1 MSITV
6 SLLGTPRVMLDGQ
19 ELVFPY
25 RKAAG
30 FFYYLCVKRSVSRDE
45 AIGIFWA
52 DCAEAAA
59 RKNLRDAIYHLKKL
73 LGEDVISVEGN
84 NRIRLRREMIA
95 AIDYEELTE
104 ETLFEGYTGDFLG
117 FFYIKNCMEFEDW
130 ATEIREEFL
139 RRYQKS
145 AEQRVDQLILG
156 GDVQSLIGCA
166 GALLRKR
173 IFQEPLYRKLLGG
186 LMQNG
191 GFAEA
196 EQLYQKLKISLMDEL
211 GTEPEEETRQLMQEA
226 ARRKADHRK
235 EKKKTR
241 SAEYFFG
248 REQEMMTLLTNL
260 RSFETG
266 GAATSMLLTGEAG
279 VGKSAILRKLRE
291 SLSEDR
297 YLQIS
302 YQCVQTEEELYLK
315 PWNDILAQVEGYCR
329 TFHITFGGTP
339 DFYAKK
345 MDVSLFVTQYEM
357 YAQSMLQMLAGNRSD
372 RKIVLLIDD
381 IQWMDNTSKRLLSNL
396 MFWAQ
401 NEKLLIILTSRVDCE
416 ERLMALKAPLITK
429 GLLREIM
436 IPRFTMEETKKIIR
450 DRKPDLLT
458 QEGFLEQIYHNTDGN
473 ALFLL
478 EFLKELEHG
487 GNASQLSPKTTGMIQ
502 SRLLDLNQ
510 EERELL
516 NSISLYPRLA
526 TIEDLQILS
535 PEPKIQ
541 ILKSLERLL
550 SRQLICLTSTYNKQ
564 GYGFSHQL
572 IRDYI
577 YNNLLE
583 DKRRVLHALVAEYY
597 EKQFGTTEDIRLCP
611 MLIYHFSRCQNIYKT
626 YTYRLEY
633 LRAFYAVQHE
643 IYPTLLTGATEN
655 DPKMP
660 PLDGEDELVTL
671 AEQIRALHQWDP
683 EVDPL
688 RMKVEFLIGRYDL
701 FSGSFKK
708 GLKNIQISIAMAKKR
723 NDSKYLMENYLQMIF
738 HAIQIHNLRMF
749 HDYITACEQ
758 LLERYPYSE
767 ADICTVLRLRG
778 VYDMKNYQYEKAEK
792 IFQEVIRRTE
802 PLYRVDSSYC
812 VGLAACYNY
821 VGEGRQAVGKLDE
834 ALEYYLRAIEVCKG
848 KHVVNGVGVFY
859 SNAGYVLY
867 QQNKLDQAQAYID
880 EANQCFAERGALWG
894 RAKARAYAALLAIK
908 RGEWENAQDHV
919 RVARQIAQRGGN
931 PAALSLVGEV
941 EKLLR
946 ENREERQK
954 QPEQTQIQ

>member
-1 MSITV
+1 MNITV
-6 SLLGTPRVMLDGQ
+6 SLLGTPRVVLDGQ
-19 ELVFPY
+19 EVIFPY

-30 FFYYLCVKRSVSRDE
+30 LFYYLCVKRSVSRDE

-52 DCAEAAA
+52 DCSEAAA

-84 NRIRLRREMIA
+84 NRVSLRRELID

-104 ETLFEGYTGDFLG
+104 ETLFERYVGDFLG
-117 FFYIKNCMEFEDW
+117 YFYIKNCMEFEDW
-130 ATEIREEFL
+130 ATEIREELL
-139 RRYQKS
+139 RRYQK
-145 AEQRVDQLILG
+145 AARQHVAQLALSG
-156 GDVQSLIGCA
+156 GVQSLVNCA
-166 GALLRKR
+166 GVLLRKR
-173 IFQEPLYRKLLGG
+173 IFEEALYREILGG
-186 LMQNG
+186 LMRNG
-191 GFAEA
+191 GYAEA

-211 GTEPEEETRQLMQEA
+211 GTEPEEETQQLMEEA
-226 ARRKADHRK
+226 ALRKAGRRTGK
-235 EKKKTR
+235 GKAEPG
-241 SAEYFFG
+241 EYFFG

-260 RSFETG
+260 RSFGTG
-266 GAATSMLLTGEAG
+266 GAAASMLLTGEAG

-291 SLSEDR
+291 SLPADG

-329 TFHITFGGTP
+329 AFHIASGGTP
-339 DFYAKK
+339 DFYAKQ

-357 YAQSMLQMLAGNRSD
+357 FAQSMLQALAGNGSD
-372 RKIVLLIDD
+372 RKIVLFIDD

-401 NEKLLIILTSRVDCE
+401 NQKLLIILASRDDRE
-416 ERLMALKAPLITK
+416 ERLLALKAPLITK
-429 GLLREIM
+429 GLLREIV
-436 IPRFTMEETKKIIR
+436 IPRFTMEETKEIISE
-450 DRKPDLLT
+450 RKPDLLAQT
-458 QEGFLEQIYHNTDGN
+458 GFLEQIYHNTDGN

-502 SRLLDLNQ
+502 SRLTDLNQ

-535 PEPKIQ
+535 AEPKIQ
-541 ILKSLERLL
+541 ILKHLERLL

-577 YNNLLE
+577 YNSLLE
-583 DKRRVLHALVAEYY
+583 DKRRVLHGLVAESY
-597 EKQFGTTEDIRLCP
+597 EKQFGATADIGLCP
-611 MLIYHFSRCQNIYKT
+611 MLIYHFSRCQDTYKT

-633 LRAFYAVQHE
+633 LRVFYAVEHE
-643 IYPTLLTGATEN
+643 IYPTVLTGATEM
-655 DPKMP
+655 DPRMP
-660 PLDGEDELVTL
+660 PLGSEDELVAL
-671 AEQIRALHQWDP
+671 AEQIRALHQRSP
-683 EVDPL
+683 EMDPL

-701 FSGSFKK
+701 FSGSFEK
-708 GLKNIQISIAMAKKR
+708 GLKNIQISIALAKKG
-723 NDSKYLMENYLQMIF
+723 NDSKYLMENYLQMVF

-749 HDYITACEQ
+749 RDYITACEE
-758 LLERYPYSE
+758 LLERYSYSE

-778 VYDMKNYQYEKAEK
+778 VYYMKNYQYGKAEE

-802 PLYRVDSSYC
+802 PLYRMDSSYR

-821 VGEGRQAVGKLDE
+821 LGEGRQAVGNLDE
-834 ALEYYLRAIEVCKG
+834 ALEYYLRAIECCKG
-848 KHVVNGVGVFY
+848 KHVVSGVGVFY

-867 QQNKLDQAQAYID
+867 QQDKLEQAQAYID

-894 RAKARAYAALLAIK
+894 RSKARAYAALLAMK
-908 RGEWENAQDHV
+908 RGNWKEAEDHFQ
-919 RVARQIAQRGGN
+919 VAREIAQRGGN
-931 PAALSLVGEV
+931 PTALSLVGEV

-946 ENREERQK
+946 EHREEPQK
-954 QPEQTQIQ
+954 GRG